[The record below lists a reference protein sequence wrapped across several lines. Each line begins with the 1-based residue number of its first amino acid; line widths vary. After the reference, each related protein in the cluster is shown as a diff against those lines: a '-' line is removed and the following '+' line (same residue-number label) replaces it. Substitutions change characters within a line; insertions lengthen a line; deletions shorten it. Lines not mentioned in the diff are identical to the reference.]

1 MMANTREIE
10 KELTALREENEHLK
24 KKLMLVGAGQT
35 ASLFS
40 IPERLGPAP
49 KSITGL
55 ESMYLQTDDDEIVEN
70 CNSKLAEF
78 VGRDK
83 SEIFGSHIAEIDSIP
98 WAKGVFQTLLR
109 ESRLVDDQI
118 DFETSY
124 IDPIS
129 GTERHMFF
137 HALWKDGQSTITIS
151 ETTKY
156 HQILKTFQRYV
167 SPAVVEKLQKATGDV
182 FKSDRAVL
190 TVLFADLRGFTAL
203 SSNLPPD
210 EVKNHVNEYVS
221 AMIHV
226 IDQYEGTVDKIIG
239 DEVMAI
245 FGAPIFYEDHPHRA
259 IKVAIEMQRAHQQ
272 LLEGWKTDGRPAPP
286 VGIGIN
292 TGDMV
297 VGNVGCDKRMDYTVI
312 GHHVNIAARL
322 CSAAE
327 GGEILV
333 SEYTLNCL
341 GAYSNSHPEAMRKK
355 IQFKKAGSIRVK
367 GIEEEIPVAQV
378 LYNDSET

>member
-1 MMANTREIE
+1 MAKSKEYERE
-10 KELTALREENEHLK
+10 LLALREENEHLRQ
-24 KKLMLVGAGQT
+24 KLRLVGAGQS

-40 IPERLGPAP
+40 IPEKLAPAP
-49 KSITGL
+49 KSLTGL
-55 ESMYLQTDDDEIVEN
+55 ESMYVQVNGAEVVEN
-70 CNSKLAEF
+70 CNTKLAEF
-78 VGRDK
+78 IGREKSGIVGADV
-83 SEIFGSHIAEIDSIP
+83 SEIDTIP
-98 WAKGVFQTLLR
+98 WANGVFRTLLH
-109 ESRLVDDQI
+109 ESRSADDQI

-129 GTERHMFF
+129 GTERHMMF
-137 HALWKDGQSTITIS
+137 HSAWKDGHATITID

-167 SPAVVEKLQKATGDV
+167 SPAVVEKLQSSTEDC
-182 FKSDRAVL
+182 FKTERAIL

-203 SSNLPPD
+203 SANLSPD
-210 EVKNHVNEYVS
+210 DVKNHVNEYVS

-245 FGAPIFYEDHPHRA
+245 FGAPIFYDDHAYRA
-259 IKVAIEMQRAHQQ
+259 IKVAVDMQRAHQQ
-272 LLEGWKTDGRPAPP
+272 LLERWKTDNRPAPP

-297 VGNVGCDKRMDYTVI
+297 VGNIGCDKRMDYTVI

-333 SEYTLNCL
+333 SEYTLKNL
-341 GAYSNSHPEAMRKK
+341 TEFSTSHPEAMRKK
-355 IQFKKAGSIRVK
+355 IQFKTAGSIRVK
-367 GIEEEIPVAQV
+367 GIEEEIPVARV
-378 LYNDSET
+378 LYNGSET